1 MKLMPSDWITR
12 RDCDKPLQIKTLEK
26 SFSDIPAGATM
37 LVVTPKLMDK
47 FIRQIP
53 FGETVE
59 QPAIRKALAG
69 KYGAQYACPVTT
81 GIALR
86 VVSEAAYLE
95 LLNGSEESDV
105 TPFWRA
111 VAPDGTLSLKLA
123 CGRSFLEMMRTKE
136 RA

>member
-1 MKLMPSDWITR
+1 MPSDWITR

-53 FGETVE
+53 SGETVE
-59 QPAIRKALAG
+59 QPAIRKALAW
-69 KYGAQYACPVTT
+69 KYGAEYACPVTT

-95 LLNGSEESDV
+95 LLNGLDESDV